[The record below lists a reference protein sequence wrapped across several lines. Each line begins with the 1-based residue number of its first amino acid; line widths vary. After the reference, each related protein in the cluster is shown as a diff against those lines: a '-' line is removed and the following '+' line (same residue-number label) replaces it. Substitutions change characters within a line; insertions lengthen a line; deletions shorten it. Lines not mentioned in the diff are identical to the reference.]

1 MSSSSF
7 ESFDDCLM
15 GVVTTKIPGPS
26 YTPNVLLV
34 PGFHSYE
41 EIQVKV

>member
-7 ESFDDCLM
+7 ESFHDFLM
-15 GVVTTKIPGPS
+15 GVLTTKIPGPS

-34 PGFHSYE
+34 PGPNSYE